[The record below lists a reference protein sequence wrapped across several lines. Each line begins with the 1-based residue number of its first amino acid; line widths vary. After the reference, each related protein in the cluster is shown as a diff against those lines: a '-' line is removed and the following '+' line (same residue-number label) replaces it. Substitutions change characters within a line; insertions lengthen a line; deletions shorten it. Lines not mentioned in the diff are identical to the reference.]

1 MRGGGCR
8 RALVWRDYTRG
19 PLAGSAKPPT
29 ATARTVARTAHAL
42 TGRRSSRART
52 RTSTR
57 RGAVET
63 TTGAATTPEDKN
75 TRRHEREHTSAQ
87 HYATNPSRHAE
98 LNHERCRQVPVTA
111 PRSRLAAAVPAVGPG
126 RPSCRPA
133 HASIAQPPVRG
144 GAAAAGGGATIRRA
158 CALQP
163 PGAPRQGERG
173 SLTRRRRPSRLR
185 ALPPALHIR
194 RPRSP
199 PPSSLF

>member
-1 MRGGGCR
+1 MLGEAFR
-8 RALVWRDYTRG
+8 RLRQKSRSHG
-19 PLAGSAKPPT
+19 
-29 ATARTVARTAHAL
+29 ARTDWPSQLMRAHARTP
-42 TGRRSSRART
+42 
-52 RTSTR
+52 TR

-63 TTGAATTPEDKN
+63 TTGAATTPADKN
-75 TRRHEREHTSAQ
+75 TRRHEREHTTAQ